1 MANDAWLTTAQ
12 VAERL
17 QVHPQTVLRWLR
29 SGALPGRALG
39 GKAGW
44 RVRAADVERFMAE
57 DGPRRRTEAPSQ

>member
-1 MANDAWLTTAQ
+1 MADDAWLTTAQ
-12 VAERL
+12 VATRL

-44 RVRAADVERFMAE
+44 RVRATDVARFME
-57 DGPRRRTEAPSQ
+57 NQSPRHRTGGPG